1 MVENIDSMW
10 EIIDHH
16 KNEERE
22 DANAKTKTKRRN
34 ETEQL
39 TKRVGKPP
47 EVLLYVTCHGILQGR
62 FLSHGS

>member
-1 MVENIDSMW
+1 MW

-34 ETEQL
+34 ETE
-39 TKRVGKPP
+39 
-47 EVLLYVTCHGILQGR
+47 
-62 FLSHGS
+62 